1 MAIYHLEAKVISR
14 GAGRSAVAASAY
26 LSCSQIY
33 NDYDGIQHDYTRK
46 RGLVWQEVFLPPIAP
61 AAWSDRSILWN
72 AVEENEKTKDSR
84 LAREFVVALPIELGK
99 TDWQSLLT
107 EFIQDNFVA
116 EGMCADV
123 AIHDPYP
130 PGHNPHAHIMLT
142 IRPLQ
147 ENGKWQHKT
156 EKEYLCVRD
165 GAEWGFTSAEYK
177 IAQAEVWEK
186 QYQYLVGERKV
197 YMAPSEAEKQGYE
210 RANKY
215 PKSTK
220 YGRQNPISQRWNSDE
235 QLLIWREKWATVA
248 NRHLAQYPEIDARID
263 HRSHAARGLDELPTI
278 HEGYHARKLEAM
290 GIVSDRCEINR
301 QIKADNA
308 LLREL
313 KAKVKKLAAAVK
325 TSIPEL
331 ANALESL
338 RENMIVLM
346 YRISHIRISKQKI
359 SDYVDAVKP
368 VVERYTE
375 IKQEIKEKNT
385 ERKQLRA
392 EKDSLP
398 FIHVIKHQKL
408 SEQVATLTEDLEELK
423 SEKSMLLNSMECADD
438 AAFSKFKKEVKNL
451 DTQMDALEQAENKF
465 TAELDRTLE
474 RYRDLEKNVADVDA
488 GELTDTRMELR
499 TGKEQSA
506 ASQLQKIYGVK
517 YDYDMMRQSKLEVK
531 KMLGEVTR
539 KPSITQMLQRK
550 EPESQMQKPPKR
562 KQKDYER

>member
-1 MAIYHLEAKVISR
+1 MATAEL
-14 GAGRSAVAASAY
+14 
-26 LSCSQIY
+26 
-33 NDYDGIQHDYTRK
+33 RK
-46 RGLVWQEVFLPPIAP
+46 
-61 AAWSDRSILWN
+61 
-72 AVEENEKTKDSR
+72 
-84 LAREFVVALPIELGK
+84 
-99 TDWQSLLT
+99 
-107 EFIQDNFVA
+107 
-116 EGMCADV
+116 M
-123 AIHDPYP
+123 H
-130 PGHNPHAHIMLT
+130 
-142 IRPLQ
+142 
-147 ENGKWQHKT
+147 
-156 EKEYLCVRD
+156 
-165 GAEWGFTSAEYK
+165 
-177 IAQAEVWEK
+177 
-186 QYQYLVGERKV
+186 
-197 YMAPSEAEKQGYE
+197 
-210 RANKY
+210 
-215 PKSTK
+215 
-220 YGRQNPISQRWNSDE
+220 
-235 QLLIWREKWATVA
+235 
-248 NRHLAQYPEIDARID
+248 
-263 HRSHAARGLDELPTI
+263 
-278 HEGYHARKLEAM
+278 
-290 GIVSDRCEINR
+290 
-301 QIKADNA
+301 
-308 LLREL
+308 
-313 KAKVKKLAAAVK
+313 
-325 TSIPEL
+325 
-331 ANALESL
+331 
-338 RENMIVLM
+338 
-346 YRISHIRISKQKI
+346 ISHIRISKQKI

-392 EKDSLP
+392 EQDSLP

-474 RYRDLEKNVADVDA
+474 RYRDLEKAVADVDA